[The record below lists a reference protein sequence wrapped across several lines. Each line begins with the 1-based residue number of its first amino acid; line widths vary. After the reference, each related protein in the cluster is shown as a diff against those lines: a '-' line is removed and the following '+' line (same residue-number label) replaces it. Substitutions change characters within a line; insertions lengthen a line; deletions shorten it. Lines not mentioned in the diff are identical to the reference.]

1 MVRQR
6 DGKEMDE
13 SQRKYESVT
22 IHIEVIDNEIQQ
34 QNLFEIF

>member
-1 MVRQR
+1 VVRQR

-13 SQRKYESVT
+13 TQRKYGTVT
-22 IHIEVIDNEIQQ
+22 IYIEVIDNEIQQ